1 MRTNIKNLISLF
13 AVAFFITSCEGQV
26 KEESKADQPPLSITI
41 EQKQKESGIRSDTVL
56 RNDAQYSG
64 VDFRQAAHLVTPAVV
79 HVNATWNTISRQ
91 DDSREL
97 DPFKDFFGDEW
108 FKFFEPYKQRG
119 PIHGSASGVIVTP
132 DGYIITNNHVIQDAD
147 EIEVV
152 LHDQRSYK
160 AKVIGSDPKT
170 DLSLLKID
178 ETHLTFIEFG
188 NSDDVV
194 VGEWV
199 LAVGNPFN
207 LASTVTAG
215 IVSAKARNIGILKDR
230 EAVESF
236 IQTDAAVNPGNSGG
250 ALVDLSGKLI
260 GINTAIATPTG
271 TYAGYSFAIPINIV
285 KKVSNDL
292 LNFGTV
298 KRGYLGVVIRDMTGD
313 LAKELKIKFTPGVYV
328 DSLLQDGAAL
338 KAGIKLKDIIIK
350 IDDYAIETSPE
361 LQEVVARHRPGEKV
375 KVIVIRDGV
384 EKQIIVEL
392 KGPQTTTRDV
402 KKETEIIL
410 RKLGIEVEELSAKE
424 KQEYNVR
431 SGLKVTRI
439 TAGKVQELTSIKKN
453 FIITSVN
460 EKVVYTKDDLIRIL
474 EMSNGQI
481 LIEGTYPGTYG
492 LYYYGFHL

>member
-1 MRTNIKNLISLF
+1 MRNKIQNLLNIAL
-13 AVAFFITSCEGQV
+13 VALVTTGCEGQI
-26 KEESKADQPPLSITI
+26 KEQTKSEVPISFITI
-41 EQKQKESGIRSDTVL
+41 EQKQKESTVQTDTVTF
-56 RNDAQYSG
+56 RQGYTG
-64 VDFRQAAHLVTPAVV
+64 VDFRYAARLVTPAVV
-79 HVNATWNTISRQ
+79 HVNATWKEVARQ
-91 DDSREL
+91 NEL
-97 DPFKDFFGDEW
+97 RDFDPFRDFFGDDW
-108 FKFFEPYKQRG
+108 FKFFEPFEQRG
-119 PIHGSASGVIVTP
+119 PVHGSASGVIVTS

-178 ETHLTFIEFG
+178 ETNLSFIQFG
-188 NSDDVV
+188 NSDNVV

-250 ALVDLSGKLI
+250 ALVDLSGKLV

-271 TYAGYSFAIPINIV
+271 TYAGYSFAIPVNIV

-292 LNFGTV
+292 LNYGTV

-328 DSLLQDGAAL
+328 DSLVQDGAAI
-338 KAGIKLKDIIIK
+338 KAGIKRKDIIVK
-350 IDDYAIETSPE
+350 VDDHKIETSPE
-361 LQEVVARHRPGEKV
+361 LQEIVARHRPGEK
-375 KVIVIRDGV
+375 IRIAVIRDGS
-384 EKQIIVEL
+384 EKEMIVEL
-392 KGPQTTTRDV
+392 KGSQAVVRDV
-402 KKETEIIL
+402 KKETEVIL
-410 RKLGIEVEELSAKE
+410 KKLGIEVEELTANERREFKL
-424 KQEYNVR
+424 QG
-431 SGLKVTRI
+431 GLKVIRI
-439 TAGKVQELTSIKKN
+439 TEGKIKELTNIKKG
-453 FIITSVN
+453 FVITRVN
-460 EKVVYTKDDLIRIL
+460 EKTVNTKDEFIRIL
-474 EMSNGQI
+474 ENTRGQVM
-481 LIEGTYPGTYG
+481 IEGTYPGSSG
-492 LYYYGFHL
+492 SYYYGFNL